1 MSFII
6 QIIDAALPSD
16 AQQRNNLIDQLVENE
31 AHHRVGPGEAL
42 GTLYQQLVQ
51 KYPCISTFDDDE
63 LDECVWGDG
72 PLIHNFGQKIA
83 ALNINRNEEKVMAD
97 ILRFAG
103 LLNLKVVDPQ
113 SDVVYFPNSVEAAEF
128 IAAIETQAA
137 EEQLTKARVL
147 NNLVEALTPI
157 LTPLGFVWSRKELRF
172 NRDVSYGRQYFRI
185 GLEKKSYGEIYIY
198 FNFRLSIDAVIKLLG
213 KVTGEDCSKSS
224 LPFFVRFFTGDY
236 REFRAENEVELEAV
250 VTDIKSLT
258 SEKIVPFLDSLSDLK
273 SIYSTID
280 HDDKYKQVPLPFA
293 ENILALTHLVCPDQ
307 VKYVASLYLKQC
319 APGGSESVELS
330 NFVEKLL
337 AHTS

>member
-16 AQQRNNLIDQLVENE
+16 AQQRNNLIDQLIEVE

-97 ILRFAG
+97 ILTFAAP
-103 LLNLKVVDPQ
+103 LNLKVVDPQ
-113 SDVVYFPNSVEAAEF
+113 SDVVYFPDSVEAAEF

-147 NNLVEALTPI
+147 TNLVEALTPI
-157 LTPLGFVWSRKELRF
+157 LTPLGFVWSKKELRF

-213 KVTGEDCSKSS
+213 EVTGEDCSKSS

-258 SEKIVPFLDSLSDLK
+258 SEKIVPFLNKLTDLK

-280 HDDKYKQVPLPFA
+280 HDDKYKQVPLPFS
-293 ENILALTHLVCPDQ
+293 ENILALTHLVFPDQ

-330 NFVEKLL
+330 NLVEKLL
-337 AHTS
+337 ARTS